1 MKNGPWC
8 HVTICNQLSVC
19 SFEDYFTTGFKDR
32 FKLMYDV
39 DAYEI
44 MYPSGI
50 ETAISVGDRP
60 LKNTSSTDKLE
71 SIGHKINFINN
82 WLQYFSGNVSDKTGL
97 YKQNMMK
104 TPLSLPIKS

>member
-1 MKNGPWC
+1 MQNGPWC

-60 LKNTSSTDKLE
+60 LKSPKIIREEVVWFHFKHFLKHASHNTMD
-71 SIGHKINFINN
+71 
-82 WLQYFSGNVSDKTGL
+82 Q
-97 YKQNMMK
+97 
-104 TPLSLPIKS
+104 